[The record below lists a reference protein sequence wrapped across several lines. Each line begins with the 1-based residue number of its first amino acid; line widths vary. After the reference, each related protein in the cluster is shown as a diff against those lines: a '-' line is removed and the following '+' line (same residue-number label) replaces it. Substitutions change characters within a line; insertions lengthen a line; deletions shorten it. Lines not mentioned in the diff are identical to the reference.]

1 MKYSKEFREQAIKL
15 SDEIGLKQAC
25 SQLGIAYGTV
35 ADWRKSYS
43 RERISKPRETSGEPL
58 SERKKKLMKENAE
71 LREANDILKEAFR
84 FFVNDRK
91 RSASAMT
98 TQQWSHSLQR

>member
-1 MKYSKEFREQAIKL
+1 MKYSREFKEQAIKL

-25 SQLGIAYGTV
+25 SQLGIAYGTLS
-35 ADWRKSYS
+35 DWRKSYN
-43 RERISKPRETSGEPL
+43 RKKITKPEETRDEPL
-58 SERKKKLMKENAE
+58 SEREKKLMKENAE

-91 RSASAMT
+91 K
-98 TQQWSHSLQR
+98 

>member
-1 MKYSKEFREQAIKL
+1 MKYRKEFTEQAIKL

-25 SQLGIAYGTV
+25 SQLGIAYGTL
-35 ADWRKSYS
+35 ADWRQSYN
-43 RERISKPRETSGEPL
+43 RERISRPRVPGGAPLTAREQKP
-58 SERKKKLMKENAE
+58 MKENAE

-91 RSASAMT
+91 K
-98 TQQWSHSLQR
+98 

>member
-1 MKYSKEFREQAIKL
+1 MKYSREFKEQAIKL

-25 SQLGIAYGTV
+25 LQLGIAYGTL
-35 ADWRKSYS
+35 ADWRKSYN
-43 RERISKPRETSGEPL
+43 RKKITKPEETGDEPL
-58 SERKKKLMKENAE
+58 TEREKKLMKEIAE

-91 RSASAMT
+91 K
-98 TQQWSHSLQR
+98 